1 MDYDGAEPEE
11 KPVSRQAEAC
21 SEAGA
26 DEGRCGMTDPAEM
39 IAWLDRPPFKKSL
52 VLKRRLRPRKT
63 TSPDS
68 KRSAAR
74 I

>member
-39 IAWLDRPPFKKSL
+39 IAWLDRPPFKNAS
-52 VLKRRLRPRKT
+52 
-63 TSPDS
+63 S
-68 KRSAAR
+68 
-74 I
+74 